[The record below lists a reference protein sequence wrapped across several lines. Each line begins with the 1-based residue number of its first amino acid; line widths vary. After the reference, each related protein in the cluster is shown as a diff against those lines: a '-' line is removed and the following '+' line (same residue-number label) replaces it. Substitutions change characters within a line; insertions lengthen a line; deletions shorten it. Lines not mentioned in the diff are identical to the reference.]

1 MQRFGEKLHTLRV
14 RHHLSLRDL
23 AHELGYTAHAH
34 LGFVESG
41 QRKPSLDLVMR
52 VAQRFGLTPDRLL
65 RDDLELFDDPPPNQ
79 HSGQEPAS

>member
-1 MQRFGEKLHTLRV
+1 MRRFGEKLRILRA
-14 RHHLSLRDL
+14 RHDLSLRDL

-52 VAQRFGLTPDRLL
+52 VAQHFRLTPDRLL
-65 RDDLELFDDPPPNQ
+65 RDDLELFDDLPPDE
-79 HSGQEPAS
+79 HSGQEGAS